1 MDNFPYLFL
10 FNWPWWVTKQFHFKT
25 LGKKIRKAYLWN
37 WEFRLKYVIG
47 SERRK
52 KTALTE
58 TSIELQVPDSPS
70 QTRATWVGW
79 THPAH
84 YQLAP
89 PCSLLLL
96 LPTFQQHCLSQ
107 TCRAK
112 TWGEGWVPNGEWK
125 PRSSWTLAP
134 QRQESF
140 PPVAALISEQTY
152 WSHHSPRRLSHP
164 HISTFLKWESKW
176 YKRTIY
182 YYTTSWHLQESGLQ
196 SPASKSGCFHFQTPA
211 DSRRD
216 LSAVVLLPSPD
227 SEEWYT
233 KLTTGLSRPRL
244 GTTVQHRERLFL

>member
-152 WSHHSPRRLSHP
+152 WSHHSPPKAFPSSH
-164 HISTFLKWESKW
+164 
-176 YKRTIY
+176 
-182 YYTTSWHLQESGLQ
+182 
-196 SPASKSGCFHFQTPA
+196 FHFPKVGKQM
-211 DSRRD
+211 
-216 LSAVVLLPSPD
+216 V
-227 SEEWYT
+227 
-233 KLTTGLSRPRL
+233 
-244 GTTVQHRERLFL
+244 